1 MLILNGGFAIEL
13 LVLVLFQVQVIFFIF
28 ALYAA
33 KNREDRRNLVLRRIV
48 SCLAIFRDIAAVLHW
63 QNSTI
68 HFVLLTR
75 EIHSSVSENRTHN
88 R

>member
-28 ALYAA
+28 AFA
-33 KNREDRRNLVLRRIV
+33 KDREDRGNLMLRRIV
-48 SCLAIFRDIAAVLHW
+48 SCFVIIAAVLHW

-75 EIHSSVSENRTHN
+75 EIHSSE
-88 R
+88 